1 MTVGSVLTNW
11 FFAMIGNYI
20 GGGLIIGLLYAWMNK
35 DSEVY
40 VD

>member
-1 MTVGSVLTNW
+1 
-11 FFAMIGNYI
+11 MIGNYI